1 MKKKE
6 EEEKKPP
13 QLIDPTAVCT
23 PVLFLLP
30 LVSWGRHSPV
40 WRRSRS
46 MLNTFSRAGAASKFG
61 CLNNSRRPSHPR
73 IYLFIELRPFYLLTE
88 EEEEDEMLMRVMGGT
103 ESSTSSSSFLAPIH
117 FTFRRNACRDVCH
130 GRRIAL
136 FLSSFQPL
144 IFLFFLGFESFV
156 GSKLPY
162 AMRDVIN
169 HFRPHFFSP
178 STSWKIKYQGIKSE
192 RFDLYCDS
200 CRNDRIKGRRKFIFF
215 SLPGSHFKQLMP
227 RHGRLFK
234 CSI

>member
-144 IFLFFLGFESFV
+144 IFLFFLGFESFARFV
-156 GSKLPY
+156 SSDRNYLSKLRN
-162 AMRDVIN
+162 ARRDK
-169 HFRPHFFSP
+169 P
-178 STSWKIKYQGIKSE
+178 
-192 RFDLYCDS
+192 L
-200 CRNDRIKGRRKFIFF
+200 
-215 SLPGSHFKQLMP
+215 
-227 RHGRLFK
+227 
-234 CSI
+234 